1 MEACWPPFLF
11 HVIASGGRKA
21 PRGNLLYKWLIRIDK
36 QILFTGDCFGHTCPG
51 VSAGDNLPRNDI
63 FSICGY
69 NSPAMDSKTLHVLEY
84 PKILKRLKAYCDFSA
99 SMELARALEP
109 TDSYD
114 LALARLAETT
124 EARRLFSVQD
134 IGIGGAH
141 DIRPAADLAA
151 RGGVLD
157 PQQLLDVKS
166 TLISCREIKKS
177 LERKTDE
184 YPRLAGLAAGL
195 PESHG
200 IVDAITRVLS
210 ERGEVLD
217 SASPKLGTLRR
228 EIKIAHDRLMSR
240 LQRYLTES
248 ANKLQ
253 ESIITQRDGRY
264 VIPLRAEFKGQIKAV
279 IHDQS
284 SSGATLFVEPLP
296 VVELNN
302 TMRELQLQ
310 ERDEER
316 RILFELS
323 AQIGGHRE
331 ELTYGVENLA
341 MLDLIFAK
349 AKYAEELKASE
360 PVLSQ
365 RPNVKRQKVSNKG
378 DAIESSDVQ
387 RSTFDVPHIKLI
399 HARHPLLEPATVV
412 PIDVDPKPGT
422 RAIVITGPNTGGKTV
437 SLKTVGLLA
446 LMAQSGLHV
455 PAQSGSELPCFHA
468 VYADIGDEQS
478 IEQSLSTF
486 SGHITNII
494 HILKQIDHRSLV
506 IFDELGAGTD
516 PQEGAALARAI
527 LSHLLETGCTVL
539 VATHYPELKTFAHS
553 TDGVVN
559 ASLEF
564 DIQTLRP
571 TFHLTIGLPGRSN
584 ALLIAQRLG
593 LSQPIIDT
601 AKGEINPE
609 DLRADKLLDDIR
621 KERNRTSRERQKLE
635 KARDK
640 LESQTKEIEKR
651 LDKIED
657 ERREVLAKARAEGEL
672 EVAVLRKNIDSLKSQ
687 LKKAKQP
694 LEVLKAIEEKVE
706 TMEEKIEAPVE
717 RQTSNVIR
725 PPSLITRH
733 SSLQLGE
740 RVLVSTLNA
749 DGVVTALGESDAEV
763 QIGSLRVRAR
773 LVDLV
778 RKSSESVISE
788 QSSVT
793 RHPSHVTS
801 SPAVSSPGL
810 ELNLRG
816 KLVDEGLDELERYLE
831 RAFSAGLLFV
841 RIVHGKGTG
850 RMREAVRNALKS
862 SPYVSSFEEPKDT
875 EGGAGVTVAKMA
887 K

>member
-1 MEACWPPFLF
+1 
-11 HVIASGGRKA
+11 
-21 PRGNLLYKWLIRIDK
+21 
-36 QILFTGDCFGHTCPG
+36 
-51 VSAGDNLPRNDI
+51 
-63 FSICGY
+63 
-69 NSPAMDSKTLHVLEY
+69 MDSKTLHVLEY
-84 PKILKRLKAYCDFSA
+84 PKILERLKGFCDFSA
-99 SMELARALEP
+99 SMELARLLEP

-114 LALARLAETT
+114 LALARLAETS

-166 TLISCREIKKS
+166 TLISCRELKRS

-184 YPRLAGLAAGL
+184 YPRLAQIAAGL

-217 SASPKLGTLRR
+217 SASPKLATLRR

-240 LQRYLTES
+240 LQKYLTDS
-248 ANKLQ
+248 GNKLQ
-253 ESIITQRDGRY
+253 EPIITQRDGRY

-279 IHDQS
+279 VHDQS

-302 TMRELQLQ
+302 KVRELELQ

-316 RILFELS
+316 RILYELS
-323 AQIGGHRE
+323 TQIGEHRD
-331 ELTYGVENLA
+331 ELMYGLENLA

-349 AKYAEELKASE
+349 AKYAEELRASE
-360 PVLSQ
+360 PVLHKLSAG
-365 RPNVKRQKVSNKG
+365 SN
-378 DAIESSDVQ
+378 Q
-387 RSTFDVPHIKLI
+387 RSAKTEKQELKVESRTLI
-399 HARHPLLEPATVV
+399 RLLQARHPLLDLATVV
-412 PIDVDPKPGT
+412 PIDVDPRPGT
-422 RAIVITGPNTGGKTV
+422 RAIIITGPNTGGKTV

-446 LMAQSGLHV
+446 LMAQSGLHI
-455 PAQSGSELPCFHA
+455 PAQSGSELPCFQA

-494 HILKQIDHRSLV
+494 RILKQIDHRSLV

-527 LSHLLETGCTVL
+527 LNHLLESGCTTL

-553 TDGVVN
+553 TEGVVN

-571 TFHLTIGLPGRSN
+571 TYHLTIGLPGRSN

-593 LSQPIIDT
+593 LPQPIIES
-601 AKGEINPE
+601 AKGEIHPDE
-609 DLRADKLLDDIR
+609 LRADKLLDDIR

-635 KARDK
+635 RARDR
-640 LESQTKEIEKR
+640 LESQTKDLEKR
-651 LDKIED
+651 LERIED

-672 EVAVLRKNIDSLKSQ
+672 EVAVFKKNIESLKSQ

-694 LEVLKAIEEKVE
+694 LEALKAIEEKVE
-706 TMEEKIEAPVE
+706 VIAEKIEAPVE
-717 RQTSNVIR
+717 RRSDQ
-725 PPSLITRH
+725 PSAI
-733 SSLQLGE
+733 SSQSLRLGE
-740 RVLVSTLNA
+740 RVTVSTLNA
-749 DGVVTALGESDAEV
+749 DGVITALGESDAEI

-773 LVDLV
+773 IVDLQ
-778 RKSSESVISE
+778 RKSQAEESPKEKLQAVGT
-788 QSSVT
+788 QRSSVVGA
-793 RHPSHVTS
+793 R
-801 SPAVSSPGL
+801 SPGI

-816 KLVDEGLDELERYLE
+816 KLVEDGLEELDRYLE

-850 RMREAVRNALKS
+850 KLREAVRNALKE
-862 SPYVSSFEEPKDT
+862 SPYVASFEEPKDN

-887 K
+887 R

>member
-1 MEACWPPFLF
+1 
-11 HVIASGGRKA
+11 
-21 PRGNLLYKWLIRIDK
+21 
-36 QILFTGDCFGHTCPG
+36 
-51 VSAGDNLPRNDI
+51 
-63 FSICGY
+63 
-69 NSPAMDSKTLHVLEY
+69 MDSKTLQVLEY
-84 PKILKRLKAYCDFSA
+84 PKILERLKAFCDFSA

-109 TDSYD
+109 TDSSD
-114 LALARLAETT
+114 LALARLAETS
-124 EARRLFSVQD
+124 EARKLFSVQD

-157 PQQLLDVKS
+157 PVQLLDIKS

-184 YPRLAGLAAGL
+184 YPRLAQIAAGL

-217 SASPKLGTLRR
+217 SASPKLATLRR

-240 LQRYLTES
+240 LQKYLTDS
-248 ANKLQ
+248 GNKLQ
-253 ESIITQRDGRY
+253 EPIITQRDGRY

-279 IHDQS
+279 VHDQS
-284 SSGATLFVEPLP
+284 ASGATLFVEPLP

-302 TMRELQLQ
+302 KVRELELQ

-316 RILFELS
+316 RILYQLS
-323 AQIGGHRE
+323 AQIGEHRE
-331 ELTYGVENLA
+331 ELIYGVENLA
-341 MLDLIFAK
+341 VLDLIFAK

-360 PVLSQ
+360 PVLRKVEGKGQKAGIIKQSSVDSKQ
-365 RPNVKRQKVSNKG
+365 SSVNSRPS
-378 DAIESSDVQ
+378 IE
-387 RSTFDVPHIKLI
+387 LI
-399 HARHPLLEPATVV
+399 QARHPLLDPNTVV
-412 PIDVDPKPGT
+412 SIDVDPKPGT
-422 RAIVITGPNTGGKTV
+422 RAIIITGPNTGGKTV

-446 LMAQSGLHV
+446 LMAQSGLHI
-455 PAQSGSELPCFHA
+455 PAQSGSELPCFQA

-527 LSHLLETGCTVL
+527 LNHLLETGCTTL

-553 TDGVVN
+553 TEGVVN

-564 DIQTLRP
+564 DIKTLRP
-571 TFHLTIGLPGRSN
+571 TYHLTIGLPGRSN

-593 LSQPIIDT
+593 LHQTIIDS
-601 AKGEINPE
+601 AKAEIHPDE
-609 DLRADKLLDDIR
+609 LRADKLLDDIR

-635 KARDK
+635 KARDR
-640 LESQTKEIEKR
+640 LESQTKELEKR
-651 LDKIED
+651 LEKIED
-657 ERREVLAKARAEGEL
+657 ERRDVVAKARAEGEL
-672 EVAVLRKNIDSLKSQ
+672 EVAVLKRNIESLKSQ
-687 LKKAKQP
+687 LRKAKQP
-694 LEVLKAIEEKVE
+694 LEALKEIEEKVAE
-706 TMEEKIEAPVE
+706 IEERIEAPVE
-717 RQTSNVIR
+717 RKSEKLSPMGTLSVVSDQ
-725 PPSLITRH
+725 SLK
-733 SSLQLGE
+733 LGE
-740 RVLVSTLNA
+740 RVVVNTLNA

-763 QIGSLRVRAR
+763 QIGTLRVRAR
-773 LVDLV
+773 LVDLQ
-778 RKSSESVISE
+778 RKGQEE
-788 QSSVT
+788 D
-793 RHPSHVTS
+793 
-801 SPAVSSPGL
+801 SPKEKMQAVSTQRSAVGTKSPGI

-816 KLVDEGLDELERYLE
+816 KLVEDGLDELERYLE
-831 RAFSAGLLFV
+831 RAYSSGLLFV

-850 RMREAVRNALKS
+850 KMREAVRNALKG
-862 SPYVSSFEEPKDT
+862 SPYVASFEEPKDN

>member
-1 MEACWPPFLF
+1 MPIT
-11 HVIASGGRKA
+11 HIVVK
-21 PRGNLLYKWLIRIDK
+21 LL
-36 QILFTGDCFGHTCPG
+36 G
-51 VSAGDNLPRNDI
+51 
-63 FSICGY
+63 
-69 NSPAMDSKTLHVLEY
+69 MDTKTLSVLEY
-84 PKILKRLKAYCDFSA
+84 PKILERLKGFCDFSA
-99 SMELARALEP
+99 SMELARSLEP

-114 LALARLAETT
+114 LALARLKETS
-124 EARRLFSVQD
+124 EARRLFSTNDNV
-134 IGIGGAH
+134 GIGGAH
-141 DIRPAADLAA
+141 DIRAGVDLAA

-157 PQQLLDVKS
+157 PQQLLDIKS
-166 TLISCREIKKS
+166 TLISSRELKRS

-184 YPRLAGLAAGL
+184 YPRLSQIAEGL
-195 PESHG
+195 PEAHG
-200 IVDAITRVLS
+200 IVDSISRVLS

-217 SASPKLGTLRR
+217 SASPKLGSLRR

-253 ESIITQRDGRY
+253 EPIITQRDGRY

-279 IHDQS
+279 VHDQS

-296 VVELNN
+296 IVELNN
-302 TMRELQLQ
+302 SMRELQLQ

-316 RILFELS
+316 RILYELS
-323 AQIGGHRE
+323 SQIGGYRE
-331 ELTYGVENLA
+331 ELIYGVENLA

-349 AKYAEELKASE
+349 AKYAEELKATE
-360 PVLSQ
+360 PILHKMEKERRKDENTSPASFVIRL
-365 RPNVKRQKVSNKG
+365 NN
-378 DAIESSDVQ
+378 
-387 RSTFDVPHIKLI
+387 
-399 HARHPLLEPATVV
+399 ARHPLLDPQTVV
-412 PIDVDPKPGT
+412 PIDIDPKPGT

-437 SLKTVGLLA
+437 SLKTVGLFA
-446 LMAQSGLHV
+446 LMAQSGLHI
-455 PAQSGSELPCFHA
+455 PAQSGSELPCFHD

-494 HILKQIDHRSLV
+494 RILKQIDQRSLV

-527 LSHLLETGCTVL
+527 LKFLLETGCTTL

-553 TDGVVN
+553 TEGVVN

-564 DIQTLRP
+564 DIKTLRP
-571 TFHLTIGLPGRSN
+571 TYHLTIGLPGRSN

-593 LSQPIIDT
+593 LSQPIIDS
-601 AKGEINPE
+601 AKAEINPD

-635 KARDK
+635 KARDR
-640 LESQTKEIEKR
+640 LEAQTKEIEKR
-651 LDKIED
+651 LEKIED

-672 EVAVLRKNIDSLKSQ
+672 EVAVLKRNIDSLKSQ

-694 LEVLKAIEEKVE
+694 LDALKLLEEKVE
-706 TMEEKIEAPVE
+706 EIEEKIEAPVAR
-717 RQTSNVIR
+717 RQTRDHRQSASTLAPGASAGVVNR
-725 PPSLITRH
+725 PLS
-733 SSLQLGE
+733 LGE
-740 RVLVSTLNA
+740 RVTVMTLNTE
-749 DGVVTALGESDAEV
+749 GIVTALGESDAEV

-778 RKSSESVISE
+778 RKGQEVENPEE
-788 QSSVT
+788 QLKEERKPTPTGEGSARAALSGT
-793 RHPSHVTS
+793 K
-801 SPAVSSPGL
+801 SPGI

-816 KLVDEGLDELERYLE
+816 KLVEDGLEELDRYLE
-831 RAFSAGLLFV
+831 RAYSSGLLFV

-850 RMREAVRNALKS
+850 RMRDAVRSALKE
-862 SPYVSSFEEPKDT
+862 SPYVASYEEPKDS

>member
-1 MEACWPPFLF
+1 
-11 HVIASGGRKA
+11 
-21 PRGNLLYKWLIRIDK
+21 
-36 QILFTGDCFGHTCPG
+36 
-51 VSAGDNLPRNDI
+51 
-63 FSICGY
+63 
-69 NSPAMDSKTLHVLEY
+69 MDTKTLSVLEY
-84 PKILKRLKAYCDFSA
+84 PKILERLKTFCDFSA
-99 SMELARALEP
+99 SMELARSLEP

-114 LALARLAETT
+114 LTLARLAETS
-124 EARRLFSVQD
+124 EARRLFSTND
-134 IGIGGAH
+134 NIGIGGAH
-141 DIRPAADLAA
+141 DIRSAADLAG

-166 TLISCREIKKS
+166 TLISARELKKS

-184 YPRLAGLAAGL
+184 YPRLAQLAAGL
-195 PESHG
+195 PEAHG
-200 IVDAITRVLS
+200 IVDSISRVLS

-217 SASPKLGTLRR
+217 SASPKLASLRR

-253 ESIITQRDGRY
+253 EPIITQRDGRY

-279 IHDQS
+279 VHDQS

-296 VVELNN
+296 IVELNN
-302 TMRELQLQ
+302 SMRELQLQ

-316 RILFELS
+316 RILYELS
-323 AQIGGHRE
+323 SQIGEYRE

-349 AKYAEELKASE
+349 AKYAEELKATE
-360 PVLSQ
+360 PIL
-365 RPNVKRQKVSNKG
+365 
-378 DAIESSDVQ
+378 
-387 RSTFDVPHIKLI
+387 HKLKDERKKNEDI
-399 HARHPLLEPATVV
+399 SLASFSLRLNNARHPLLNPDTVV

-446 LMAQSGLHV
+446 LMAQSGLHI

-494 HILKQIDHRSLV
+494 RILKQIDARSLV

-527 LSHLLETGCTVL
+527 LNHLLETGCTTL

-553 TDGVVN
+553 TEGVVN

-564 DIQTLRP
+564 DIKTLRP
-571 TFHLTIGLPGRSN
+571 TYHLTIGLPGRSN

-593 LSQPIIDT
+593 LPQPIIDS
-601 AKGEINPE
+601 AKAEIHPD

-635 KARDK
+635 KARAR
-640 LESQTKEIEKR
+640 LEAQTREIEKR

-672 EVAVLRKNIDSLKSQ
+672 EVAVLKRNIDSLKSQ

-694 LEVLKAIEEKVE
+694 LEALKQLEEKVEAIEEK
-706 TMEEKIEAPVE
+706 IGAPVE
-717 RQTSNVIR
+717 RRSTPDNR
-725 PPSLITRH
+725 PSL
-733 SSLQLGE
+733 SLVNRPLSLGE
-740 RVLVSTLNA
+740 RVTVSTLSTE
-749 DGVVTALGESDAEV
+749 GVVTALGESDAEV

-773 LVDLV
+773 LADLV
-778 RKSSESVISE
+778 RKGQEVESTEAKTNEEKRQIADGSARAAL
-788 QSSVT
+788 SGT
-793 RHPSHVTS
+793 K
-801 SPAVSSPGL
+801 SPGI

-816 KLVDEGLDELERYLE
+816 KLVEDGLEELDCYLE
-831 RAFSAGLLFV
+831 RAYSSGLLFV

-850 RMREAVRNALKS
+850 RMREAVRNALKE
-862 SPYVSSFEEPKDT
+862 SPYVASFEEPKDN